1 MHAEFMHSAFTL
13 GSMTKEILQ
22 VRDVDAADLAVLRDR
37 AAREGKSLSAYV
49 RDILHDEA
57 IQMTNA
63 EVIAQIADEEPV
75 DVSMDDIRSYVERD
89 RSW

>member
-1 MHAEFMHSAFTL
+1 
-13 GSMTKEILQ
+13 MTKEILQ